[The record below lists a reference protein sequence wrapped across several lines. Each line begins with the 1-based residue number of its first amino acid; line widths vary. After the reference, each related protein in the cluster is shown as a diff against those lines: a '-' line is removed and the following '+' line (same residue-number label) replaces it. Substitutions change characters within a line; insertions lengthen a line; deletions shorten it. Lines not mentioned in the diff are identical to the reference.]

1 MTNLQQSAP
10 RISGR
15 LLRRVWFFAPVAAGG
30 LVAALLAGS
39 LLIPQWLAFRRDAER
54 LSQLEAL
61 REEVTLL
68 RGQLKVLDQN
78 EEEGEAQK
86 ARLVEVVIGQGD
98 PSTFLAMLD
107 REARATG
114 VQLDLYEPQAP
125 SPAATPPTPRPDPAA
140 TPAPAGQP
148 LPGANAPAAPGT
160 PPAAVSPESP
170 IEIEGLQRRTVLMAA
185 RGSYPALLAFL
196 RRVEALSI
204 LVVQN
209 DLSLSLDEP
218 KSVDPK
224 GISKP
229 PAVVLKLAF
238 SIYTK
243 PPEANPATAAAAA
256 PPAGAPPAAAPAPPP
271 APATPP
277 R

>member
-1 MTNLQQSAP
+1 MTNLQQNAP

-15 LLRRVWFFAPVAAGG
+15 LLRRIWFLAPVAAGG

-39 LLIPQWLAFRRDAER
+39 LLIPQWLAFRQDAER
-54 LSQLEAL
+54 LRQLEAL
-61 REEVTLL
+61 RDEVSLL

-78 EEEGEAQK
+78 EEKGQAQK
-86 ARLVEVVIGQGD
+86 ARLVEVVIGRGD
-98 PSTFLAMLD
+98 PGTFLAMLD

-114 VQLDLYEPQAP
+114 VQLDLYEPQAGDP
-125 SPAATPPTPRPDPAA
+125 VAPPPAPRANPAA

-148 LPGANAPAAPGT
+148 LPGANAPAAPAT
-160 PPAAVSPESP
+160 PPAAVAPGAP

-218 KSVDPK
+218 KTVDPK
-224 GISKP
+224 GISKL

-238 SIYTK
+238 SLYTK
-243 PPEANPATAAAAA
+243 LPEANAATAAAPA
-256 PPAGAPPAAAPAPPP
+256 PPAGAPPAASPAPPP
-271 APATPP
+271 VPATPP

>member
-1 MTNLQQSAP
+1 MTNLQQGAP
-10 RISGR
+10 RISAR

-39 LLIPQWLAFRRDAER
+39 LLIPQWLAFRQDSER
-54 LSQLEAL
+54 LRQLEAL

-78 EEEGEAQK
+78 EEKGEAQK
-86 ARLVEVVIGQGD
+86 ARLVELVTGRGD
-98 PSTFLAMLD
+98 PGTFLAMLD

-114 VQLDLYEPQAP
+114 VQLDLYEPQAGDP
-125 SPAATPPTPRPDPAA
+125 VVPPPVPRANPAATPP
-140 TPAPAGQP
+140 PAGEP
-148 LPGANAPAAPGT
+148 LPGANAPAAPAT
-160 PPAAVSPESP
+160 PPAAVTPGAP
-170 IEIEGLQRRTVLMAA
+170 DIEGLQRRTVLMAA

-209 DLSLSLDEP
+209 NLSLSLDEP
-218 KSVDPK
+218 KTVDPK
-224 GISKP
+224 AISKP

-238 SIYTK
+238 SLYTK
-243 PPEANPATAAAAA
+243 PPEANAETAAAAA

-271 APATPP
+271 FPATPP